1 MGMRKM
7 PTITDAEE
15 LIRNQPKIKLPD
27 RRSIALWNSP
37 ELGQFRGVSEDL
49 DATEE
54 RQHKARLEQLEIK
67 KASRDGDV
75 AAPDLN
81 FVHEALRA
89 NQQQQTMMQQHV
101 ADLSGT
107 VQHQMRGMKAD
118 MLDAME
124 RLLASQAEA
133 ANRARIAE

>member
-1 MGMRKM
+1 MKERNYEALMSGMRKV

-54 RQHKARLEQLEIK
+54 RSGNTRRSWSNLRSRRPLEM
-67 KASRDGDV
+67 V
-75 AAPDLN
+75 
-81 FVHEALRA
+81 
-89 NQQQQTMMQQHV
+89 M
-101 ADLSGT
+101 
-107 VQHQMRGMKAD
+107 
-118 MLDAME
+118 
-124 RLLASQAEA
+124 
-133 ANRARIAE
+133 

>member
-1 MGMRKM
+1 MKERNYEALMGMRKV

-67 KASRDGDV
+67 KAS
-75 AAPDLN
+75 
-81 FVHEALRA
+81 
-89 NQQQQTMMQQHV
+89 
-101 ADLSGT
+101 
-107 VQHQMRGMKAD
+107 
-118 MLDAME
+118 
-124 RLLASQAEA
+124 
-133 ANRARIAE
+133 